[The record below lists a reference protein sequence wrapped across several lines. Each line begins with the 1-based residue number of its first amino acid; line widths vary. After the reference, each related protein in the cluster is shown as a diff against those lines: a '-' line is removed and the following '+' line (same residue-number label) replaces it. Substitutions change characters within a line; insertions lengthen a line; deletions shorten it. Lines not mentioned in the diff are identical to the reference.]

1 MRRTTHRKTH
11 TRAYTHTSTRS
22 RAHTATRVDASRVD
36 PRRPASTLSA
46 LSRASLTHPL
56 ARVSPRRI
64 SSSCN
69 ISSLALSP
77 ASRVVHRQS
86 SSSRPAPELDRSIDR
101 FDSIRFVRASVVSHL
116 RQVRFLEALSH
127 HLSARV
133 GVLEVAH
140 TGDAPVRRAHLRARR
155 RRGHDVRRGVT
166 TAWWGRSDSLVSHDS
181 WIDRWDAWQDGD
193 GLTED

>member
-1 MRRTTHRKTH
+1 MHRKKRH
-11 TRAYTHTSTRS
+11 TRAHTHERAFA
-22 RAHTATRVDASRVD
+22 RAHRDARRRVPRRPSASRVD
-36 PRRPASTLSA
+36 PSA
-46 LSRASLTHPL
+46 TSRASLTHPL

-86 SSSRPAPELDRSIDR
+86 SSSRPAPELDRSID
-101 FDSIRFVRASVVSHL
+101 SIRFVRAFVVSHL

-181 WIDRWDAWQDGD
+181 SIDRWDSWQDGD

>member
-1 MRRTTHRKTH
+1 MHRKKTH
-11 TRAYTHTSTRS
+11 TRVHTHEHAFT
-22 RAHTATRVDASRVD
+22 RAHRDARRRVPRRPSSSRVD
-36 PRRPASTLSA
+36 PSA

-101 FDSIRFVRASVVSHL
+101 FVRAFVVSHL

-166 TAWWGRSDSLVSHDS
+166 TARWRQSDSFVSHDS
-181 WIDRWDAWQDGD
+181 SIDRWDSWHDGD

>member
-36 PRRPASTLSA
+36 PRRPASTLARSRA
-46 LSRASLTHPL
+46 RLSRTRLPGFPLGVFRHLVIYRLSRFRLRRASFTVSRRP
-56 ARVSPRRI
+56 RVPRPN
-64 SSSCN
+64 ST
-69 ISSLALSP
+69 
-77 ASRVVHRQS
+77 
-86 SSSRPAPELDRSIDR
+86 DRSI
-101 FDSIRFVRASVVSHL
+101 DSIRFVRAFVVSHL

-155 RRGHDVRRGVT
+155 RRGHDGRRGVT